1 MMGSQRGDM
10 FNVEHIS
17 PFFVPARYEHDGYT
31 ILSHPRDETGS
42 ILPGNSELWIQ
53 FQRVIIGGE
62 GIF

>member
-1 MMGSQRGDM
+1 M